1 MTEPSTS
8 TNTAAVSLPFLPQSS
23 MRRAGR
29 VAHLAVA
36 VRFAV
41 AKFAV
46 ICISIQRHEHAPA
59 LSSQTV
65 VGEIAEIHR
74 AVVAPPPP
82 ILAAGRVRREHVHDV
97 CVHGRGAA
105 LLGRRGLA
113 LRPAVGL
120 AGDRAGDEKLVSSGR
135 RQKSAKVALMSKC
148 GVMSRLCQW

>member
-1 MTEPSTS
+1 MT
-8 TNTAAVSLPFLPQSS
+8 
-23 MRRAGR
+23 RARR

-59 LSSQTV
+59 LARQAV

-74 AVVAPPPP
+74 AVVAPPSS
-82 ILAAGRVRREHVHDV
+82 IFTAGRVRREHVHDV
-97 CVHGRGAA
+97 GVHGRGAA

-120 AGDRAGDEKLVSSGR
+120 RR
-135 RQKSAKVALMSKC
+135 RQGRQREVGLVRPQAEVGQGSTACQNV
-148 GVMSRLCQW
+148 GVDESIMRVVDAAASRRLARQW